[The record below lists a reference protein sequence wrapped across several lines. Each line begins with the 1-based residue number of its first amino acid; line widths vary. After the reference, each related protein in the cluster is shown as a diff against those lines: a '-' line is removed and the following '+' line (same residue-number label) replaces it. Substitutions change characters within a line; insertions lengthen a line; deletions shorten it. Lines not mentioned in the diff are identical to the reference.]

1 MARCSR
7 RPRSSTG
14 RRIFAKTIVAVGT
27 GAPSEPF
34 WLLVETDKGSGEYLW
49 EDLGVWID
57 AATWGD

>member
-7 RPRSSTG
+7 RPRFSTG

-34 WLLVETDKGSGEYLW
+34 WILVEDRGSGEYFW
-49 EDLGVWID
+49 DDLGTWLDGAVWND
-57 AATWGD
+57 